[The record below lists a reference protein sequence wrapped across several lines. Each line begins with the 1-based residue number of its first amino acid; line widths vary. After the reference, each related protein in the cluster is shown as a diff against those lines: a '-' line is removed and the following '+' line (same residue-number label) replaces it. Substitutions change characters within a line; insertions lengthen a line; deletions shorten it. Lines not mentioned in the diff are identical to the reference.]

1 MKWLKYLYNGAE
13 VSMGWNA
20 ENEEIAKAEA
30 DNGEYTIEDDGLP
43 EPMAEPTAEEMLNA
57 MLEVTSYE

>member
-1 MKWLKYLYNGAE
+1 MKWIKYLYNGAE

-30 DNGEYTIEDDGLP
+30 DNGEYTIEDDGQPVPGNISADELLNV
-43 EPMAEPTAEEMLNA
+43 MLG
-57 MLEVTSYE
+57 VTE